1 MTAVTHKQIKFII
14 VAIINQLNV
23 YLSRVV
29 GKCLG
34 GVGRCLGIML
44 ATKATAFV
52 FVISAYNG
60 PPVAPPWRN
69 NGVQD
74 ASTF

>member
-1 MTAVTHKQIKFII
+1 MTAVTHKQIKINKVVI
-14 VAIINQLNV
+14 VNQLIV
-23 YLSRVV
+23 YLSKVV
-29 GKCLG
+29 RKCLG
-34 GVGRCLGIML
+34 GVGEVFGML
-44 ATKATAFV
+44 STKATASV

-60 PPVAPPWRN
+60 PPVAPLWRN